1 MRGEARSDKEEAGGY
16 EIGDDGGLD
25 KDGSGNRVF
34 WKEWLSVDELVED
47 DQLRDLGALENG
59 ELDPGNGLLGDLG
72 SLENGGF
79 DKDLGLLEN
88 GELTSGAK
96 P

>member
-1 MRGEARSDKEEAGGY
+1 MRGEARSEKEEAG
-16 EIGDDGGLD
+16 EDELGDDGGLD

-47 DQLRDLGALENG
+47 DQLRDLGTLEDGELDPGDGLLSDLGALENG
-59 ELDPGNGLLGDLG
+59 ELI
-72 SLENGGF
+72 
-79 DKDLGLLEN
+79 
-88 GELTSGAK
+88 SGAK

>member
-1 MRGEARSDKEEAGGY
+1 M
-16 EIGDDGGLD
+16 
-25 KDGSGNRVF
+25 F

-47 DQLRDLGALENG
+47 DQLRDLGTLEKG
-59 ELDPGNGLLGDLG
+59 ELDPVNGLLGDLG
-72 SLENGGF
+72 TLENGGF

-88 GELTSGAK
+88 GELISGAK